1 MNNGSVGI
9 DRLSISMYSL
19 FNRQMK
25 RALITSKQTA
35 IFFPGSLRR
44 LCLWVRGKKGARFA
58 RTPTWK
64 HAQLWMSRLF
74 CDPDMQHSPVRCLLV
89 IYSFTYSQAIKLF
102 LYAYCIRWLHSLR
115 PGLIRAYWV
124 SLQRPF
130 CGQKY
135 LPFFFSI
142 GRSYP
147 RIYIIL
153 LSSRVWAHTVHPDIP
168 DTPWV
173 WPWGQFDIWSLVTHS
188 MKYNVC
194 SEDYRKWASLRLCWL
209 WRWACVVHFC

>member
-35 IFFPGSLRR
+35 IFFPGLLRR
-44 LCLWVRGKKGARFA
+44 LCLWVRGRKGARFA

-89 IYSFTYSQAIKLF
+89 IYSFTYSQAIKCF
-102 LYAYCIRWLHSLR
+102 LYAHCIRWLHSLR
-115 PGLIRAYWV
+115 SGLIRAYWV

-135 LPFFFSI
+135 LPFFLHWEIIS
-142 GRSYP
+142 SYLY
-147 RIYIIL
+147 YIVVFQGVSTYIQ
-153 LSSRVWAHTVHPDIP
+153 TFQ
-168 DTPWV
+168 TPLGFG
-173 WPWGQFDIWSLVTHS
+173 PEDSLTFD
-188 MKYNVC
+188 
-194 SEDYRKWASLRLCWL
+194 RWL
-209 WRWACVVHFC
+209 HKAWNIMFVQKITGNERF